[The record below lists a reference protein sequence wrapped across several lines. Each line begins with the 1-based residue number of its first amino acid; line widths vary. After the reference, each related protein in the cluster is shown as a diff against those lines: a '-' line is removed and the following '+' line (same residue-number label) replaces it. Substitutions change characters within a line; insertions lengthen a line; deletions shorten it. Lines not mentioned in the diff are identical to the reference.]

1 MTDTE
6 KKPAS
11 TDFKATWFLRMFGLT
26 KVPLIWYVRPRV
38 IALSEQ
44 RVEICIP
51 LRWRTRNHLGA
62 MYFGALAVGAD
73 VAGGLLAVKLIRD
86 SGQNVSFVFKDM
98 KGEFLKRAE
107 GDVHFV
113 STTGERARRLV
124 ERALSTG
131 ERVDDTVEIIA
142 TVPSKLG
149 DEPVAKFSLTL
160 SLKKATR
167 KT

>member
-1 MTDTE
+1 
-6 KKPAS
+6 
-11 TDFKATWFLRMFGLT
+11 
-26 KVPLIWYVRPRV
+26 
-38 IALSEQ
+38 
-44 RVEICIP
+44 
-51 LRWRTRNHLGA
+51 
-62 MYFGALAVGAD
+62 